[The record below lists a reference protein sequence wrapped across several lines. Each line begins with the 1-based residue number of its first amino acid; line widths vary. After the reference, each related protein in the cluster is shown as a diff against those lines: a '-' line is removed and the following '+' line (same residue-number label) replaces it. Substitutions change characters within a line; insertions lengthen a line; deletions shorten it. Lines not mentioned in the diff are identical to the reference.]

1 MTLAEA
7 NEMLQLW
14 IEAEKAVSTGQS
26 YSIGGRS
33 LTRVNMKEIMEA
45 QRYWE
50 SEIYRLQNNVNS
62 RGARVLR
69 VVPRDLYKGF

>member
-26 YSIGGRS
+26 YSIAGRS
-33 LTRVNMKEIMEA
+33 LTRVNMKEIREA

-69 VVPRDLYKGF
+69 VVPRDL

>member
-33 LTRVNMKEIMEA
+33 LTRVNMKEIREA

-69 VVPRDLYKGF
+69 VVPRDL

>member
-1 MTLAEA
+1 MTLQEA
-7 NEMLQLW
+7 NEMLNLW

-33 LTRVNMKEIMEA
+33 LTRVNMKEIREA

-50 SEIYRLQNNVNS
+50 SEIYRLKNNVNS
-62 RGARVLR
+62 RGSRVLR
-69 VVPRDLYKGF
+69 AVLRDL

>member
-1 MTLAEA
+1 MTLSEA

-33 LTRVNMKEIMEA
+33 LTRVNMKEIREA

-50 SEIYRLQNNVNS
+50 SEIYRLKNNVNS

-69 VVPRDLYKGF
+69 AVLRDL